1 MIDIN
6 KVNSKLIY
14 TEFYNMPN
22 RNWNIVAFYH
32 TKEMKELV
40 KNYNFL
46 YTFKDKINFHI
57 LYRCQKV
64 KLKFIK
70 NFIKYYDKNTWR
82 SIINLQNITPEFIN
96 KYYKQIKCP
105 IPLTFLRDNRNKIK
119 EHVLDYAIHHQE
131 DFLYL
136 DKSEF

>member
-6 KVNSKLIY
+6 KINSRLNY
-14 TEFYNMPN
+14 TEFYNMSEY
-22 RNWNIVAFYH
+22 NWNSFEFYR
-32 TKEMKELV
+32 TDLMKELA

-70 NFIKYYDKNTWR
+70 NFIKYYDKHTWR
-82 SIINLQNITPEFIN
+82 SIVNLQNITPEFIN

-105 IPLTFLRDNRNKIK
+105 IPLKFVRDHKNKIK
-119 EHVLDYAIHHQE
+119 EYVLDYIVHHQE
-131 DFLYL
+131 DFFYLYI
-136 DKSEF
+136 